1 MTKKKV
7 ILLVVAALFA
17 VSGLTALPSGNI
29 TGGVG
34 CIVVAAV
41 CAYFGLKKKRA
52 GKENGNRTPAPAAVS
67 GGRILDTIR
76 TKVMRLIAGWFV
88 L

>member
-7 ILLVVAALFA
+7 ILLAATALFA

-41 CAYFGLKKKRA
+41 CAYFGLKRKEQEKRT
-52 GKENGNRTPAPAAVS
+52 ETERQ
-67 GGRILDTIR
+67 
-76 TKVMRLIAGWFV
+76 RLPLYLVAEF
-88 L
+88 

>member
-34 CIVVAAV
+34 CIVIAAV
-41 CAYFGLKKKRA
+41 CAYFGLKKKAQEKRTETEHQRLPPHLVA
-52 GKENGNRTPAPAAVS
+52 G
-67 GGRILDTIR
+67 
-76 TKVMRLIAGWFV
+76 F
-88 L
+88 

>member
-34 CIVVAAV
+34 CIVIAAV
-41 CAYFGLKKKRA
+41 CLFWTEKEKRRKRERKQNTSA
-52 GKENGNRTPAPAAVS
+52 CR
-67 GGRILDTIR
+67 RI
-76 TKVMRLIAGWFV
+76 W
-88 L
+88 

>member
-34 CIVVAAV
+34 CIVVAETEHQRLPPHLV
-41 CAYFGLKKKRA
+41 A
-52 GKENGNRTPAPAAVS
+52 G
-67 GGRILDTIR
+67 
-76 TKVMRLIAGWFV
+76 F
-88 L
+88 

>member
-34 CIVVAAV
+34 CIVIAAV
-41 CAYFGLKKKRA
+41 CAYFGLKKKTETEHQRLPPHLVA
-52 GKENGNRTPAPAAVS
+52 G
-67 GGRILDTIR
+67 
-76 TKVMRLIAGWFV
+76 F
-88 L
+88 

>member
-29 TGGVG
+29 TGGAG
-34 CIVVAAV
+34 CIAVAAV
-41 CAYFGLKKKRA
+41 CAEHQRLPPHLVA
-52 GKENGNRTPAPAAVS
+52 G
-67 GGRILDTIR
+67 
-76 TKVMRLIAGWFV
+76 F
-88 L
+88 

>member
-7 ILLVVAALFA
+7 ILVAAAALFA

-29 TGGVG
+29 TGGAG

-41 CAYFGLKKKRA
+41 CAYFGLKKF
-52 GKENGNRTPAPAAVS
+52 
-67 GGRILDTIR
+67 
-76 TKVMRLIAGWFV
+76 FV
-88 L
+88 GFVF

>member
-7 ILLVVAALFA
+7 ILVAAAALFA

-34 CIVVAAV
+34 CIVLAAV
-41 CAYFGLKKKRA
+41 CAYFGLKKKT
-52 GKENGNRTPAPAAVS
+52 EC
-67 GGRILDTIR
+67 L
-76 TKVMRLIAGWFV
+76 RLPLHLVAE

>member
-7 ILLVVAALFA
+7 ILLAAAALFA

-41 CAYFGLKKKRA
+41 CAYFGLKRKEQEKRT
-52 GKENGNRTPAPAAVS
+52 ETERQRLPLYLAAE
-67 GGRILDTIR
+67 
-76 TKVMRLIAGWFV
+76 F
-88 L
+88 

>member
-7 ILLVVAALFA
+7 ILLAAAALFA

-41 CAYFGLKKKRA
+41 CAYFGLKRKSRKRERKQNA
-52 GKENGNRTPAPAAVS
+52 SACRCIWWQNFRYNQNESSRRDV
-67 GGRILDTIR
+67 
-76 TKVMRLIAGWFV
+76 
-88 L
+88 